1 MKLRNYIHFITDV
14 KLWPHLMRI
23 TIRKIKRIISNDYKE
38 YETKIKHSK
47 EISNNWCKEKSINIQ
62 ALKLKLGIK
71 EDSSPFEVKFKN
83 EILQA
88 EERIKKCPFK
98 MGGAGNLNLIYLLL
112 DHIKAKKIIETGVAY
127 GWSSLTTLI
136 HLNNLSDSM
145 THLWSVDMPYVGMNN
160 KKWVGCAVDEKYKTN
175 WTLFQ
180 MADRDGIPKAIKAA
194 RDYDFA
200 HYDSDKTLE
209 GRKFGYSLLWK
220 HLKKG
225 GILLSDDINDNEGFK
240 IFSESINKSP
250 IIIEDKGK
258 YQGLLIK

>member
-1 MKLRNYIHFITDV
+1 MKIKNYVHFIIDF
-14 KLWPHLMRI
+14 KLWPHLVRI
-23 TIRKIKRIISNDYKE
+23 TIRKIKQIFNQNSLDYE
-38 YETKIKHSK
+38 IKIKRSR
-47 EISNNWCKEKSINIQ
+47 ETSTRWCQENSIDIND
-62 ALKLKLGIK
+62 LKIKLGIK
-71 EDSSPFEVKFKN
+71 KDTQTFEKKFKN
-83 EILQA
+83 EILKA
-88 EERIKKCPFK
+88 KERVKESPFK

-112 DHIKAKKIIETGVAY
+112 DHLNAKKVIETGVAY

-136 HLNNLSDSM
+136 YLNNVTDSDA
-145 THLWSVDMPYVGMNN
+145 HLWSIDMPYVGINN

-194 RDYDFA
+194 GSFDFA

-209 GRKFGYSLLWK
+209 GRNFGYGILWEK
-220 HLKKG
+220 LKKG

-240 IFSESINKSP
+240 IFSENLNKSP
-250 IIIEDKGK
+250 IIVEDKGK